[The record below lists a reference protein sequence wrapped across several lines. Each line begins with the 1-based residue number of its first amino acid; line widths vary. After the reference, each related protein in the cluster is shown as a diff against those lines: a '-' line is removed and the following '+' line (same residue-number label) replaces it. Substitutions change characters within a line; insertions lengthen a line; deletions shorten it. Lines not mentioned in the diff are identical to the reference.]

1 MLLTRTVIMLQRRTR
16 ARLEVARQ
24 REAARVRRRHEA
36 AATLQ
41 HAYRNR
47 RSSMERMWDAL
58 YLDALGVSRGGGSLD
73 TGSDTDSDEEGGG
86 GGGGGGDGGS
96 TDGSRTDEDDTDGGD
111 TGE

>member
-24 REAARVRRRHEA
+24 REAARLRRRHEA

-47 RSSMERMWDAL
+47 RSSMERMWDSL

-73 TGSDTDSDEEGGG
+73 TESDTDSGDEGA
-86 GGGGGGDGGS
+86 GGDGGDGL
-96 TDGSRTDEDDTDGGD
+96 TDGSRTDEDDTDGGG
-111 TGE
+111 TG